1 MLTHNFLCNHKI
13 LNPHFKALLTFA
25 LETNSFSIKSLK
37 SMTYNIEFLKPMTC
51 VRNGSCMSMS
61 SIEAII
67 QKDFEIIM
75 FV

>member
-1 MLTHNFLCNHKI
+1 MPTHNLFMWSWNI
-13 LNPHFKALLTFA
+13 ESTFQSFADFA

-37 SMTYNIEFLKPMTC
+37 SMTYNIEFLKPMTS